1 MEAYYVS
8 IACALSAI
16 LCIVYVGALKRDFFH
31 PTVFY
36 VFCQCVTL
44 GISYLK
50 ISPSMSDFKIVT
62 WFAWLGAMAA
72 FILGSMAYY
81 LIKPETVELEKSRTM
96 EVGREYNWKL
106 HFVFSLIFV
115 AIFAVGAFLVSRAM
129 GGMYLMS
136 VGQKTLRSSV
146 QASAFANV
154 SFASSPFVVVTLM
167 VASFKSINPYKCI
180 RIASFFLAICVII
193 LSVCVY
199 PGRNA
204 LFLCLGSSFILFHY
218 LKKRIPTKAIIM
230 VIVLAISSFVAVG
243 LVRSQYGSSS
253 LEGMGL
259 KYVMTLPYNYIANN
273 YWNLDYAANPPND
286 REIHPYTY
294 GLDMAGA
301 LVEYTGAPGGF
312 RSSYGWDDVFN
323 DRIMKQRGYN
333 TVSYLWEVYK
343 NFGIAGCIF
352 FPFFVSFL
360 MSFLYERMKVC
371 CRPQMF
377 VLMALSIYHVGWSF
391 FVGGFKL
398 GHVWLW
404 VYLIAF
410 MHFACKRRRR
420 PAVAQTA
427 ELDSLELAKN

>member
-1 MEAYYVS
+1 M
-8 IACALSAI
+8 
-16 LCIVYVGALKRDFFH
+16 YVGALKRDFFH

-204 LFLCLGSSFILFHY
+204 LFLCLG
-218 LKKRIPTKAIIM
+218 
-230 VIVLAISSFVAVG
+230 
-243 LVRSQYGSSS
+243 
-253 LEGMGL
+253 
-259 KYVMTLPYNYIANN
+259 
-273 YWNLDYAANPPND
+273 
-286 REIHPYTY
+286 
-294 GLDMAGA
+294 
-301 LVEYTGAPGGF
+301 
-312 RSSYGWDDVFN
+312 
-323 DRIMKQRGYN
+323 
-333 TVSYLWEVYK
+333 
-343 NFGIAGCIF
+343 
-352 FPFFVSFL
+352 
-360 MSFLYERMKVC
+360 FLYSFSLPKETHTDQGDYHGD
-371 CRPQMF
+371 RPCHLIF
-377 VLMALSIYHVGWSF
+377 RGGRSCPFAVWKFLAGRDGLEVRDDLAL
-391 FVGGFKL
+391 
-398 GHVWLW
+398 
-404 VYLIAF
+404 
-410 MHFACKRRRR
+410 
-420 PAVAQTA
+420 
-427 ELDSLELAKN
+427 